1 MNKNTNK
8 KKNTETVSISDYIAN
23 KSMATLIRHFMAEKG
38 CDSEQ
43 FDKELTEQLNKYV
56 EKMYR
61 KYVPAEV
68 RKLNNIF
75 DFSKKKNSA
84 VPAQADTKE
93 SVEND
98 TDDELGN
105 S

>member
-1 MNKNTNK
+1 MNKNTSK

-68 RKLNNIF
+68 RKLNSIF
-75 DFSKKKNSA
+75 DFSKKKNS
-84 VPAQADTKE
+84 VVSAQADTKE
-93 SVEND
+93 DNNGQSEELRND
-98 TDDELGN
+98 T
-105 S
+105 